1 MSENINDKA
10 TENEDVEGHR
20 MKHAPVDERRHQ
32 GEVEDVEG
40 HRMKHAPV
48 DERRHQGEV
57 EDVEGHAMRQAPAE
71 GLSDDGIDFER
82 PR

>member
-1 MSENINDKA
+1 
-10 TENEDVEGHR
+10 
-20 MKHAPVDERRHQ
+20 
-32 GEVEDVEG
+32 
-40 HRMKHAPV
+40 MKHAPV